1 MSDIKLNTIGNE
13 LWNGYSKHN
22 EIRAFLI
29 NLIQSGITSFIFK
42 YNRIEETMST
52 TFDFRF
58 YCIEN
63 QVEKELFYINCSST
77 RKTLLSFLEILNHI
91 NENYKIDLVNEF
103 ANDGYFY
110 DSEKQEIIRLIYP

>member
-1 MSDIKLNTIGNE
+1 MSDIKLNTIGSE

-22 EIRAFLI
+22 ETRAFLI
-29 NLIQSGITSFIFK
+29 HLIESGITSFIFK
-42 YNRIEETMST
+42 YNRIEKSMYT
-52 TFDFRF
+52 TFDFRL

-63 QVEKELFYINCSST
+63 QVEKELFYVNCSST
-77 RKTLLSFLEILNHI
+77 RKTLLSFLQILNHI

-110 DSEKQEIIRLIYP
+110 DAKKLEIVRYIYP

>member
-1 MSDIKLNTIGNE
+1 MSDIKLNTIGSE
-13 LWNGYSKHN
+13 LWNGYSEHN
-22 EIRAFLI
+22 ETRAFLI
-29 NLIQSGITSFIFK
+29 DLIQSGITSFIFR
-42 YNRIEETMST
+42 YNRIEKSMNT

-63 QVEKELFYINCSST
+63 QVEKELFYVNCSST

-103 ANDGYFY
+103 SNDGYFY
-110 DSEKQEIIRLIYP
+110 DGEKQEIVRLIYP

>member
-1 MSDIKLNTIGNE
+1 MSDIKLKIIGSE
-13 LWNGYSKHN
+13 IWNGYDKHN
-22 EIRAFLI
+22 EIRAFII
-29 NLIQSGITSFIFK
+29 NLIQNGITSFIFR
-42 YNRIEETMST
+42 YNRIEQSMNT

-63 QVEKELFYINCSST
+63 QVEKELFYVNCRST
-77 RKTLLSFLEILNHI
+77 RKTLLSFLQILNHI

-110 DSEKQEIIRLIYP
+110 DSKKEEIVRYIYP

>member
-1 MSDIKLNTIGNE
+1 MSDINLKDIGSELNR
-13 LWNGYSKHN
+13 GYSKNN

-29 NLIQSGITSFIFK
+29 NLIQSGTTSFIFR
-42 YNRIEETMST
+42 YNRIEQSMNT

-77 RKTLLSFLEILNHI
+77 RKTLLSFLQILNHI

-110 DSEKQEIIRLIYP
+110 DDKKQEIVRYIYP

>member
-1 MSDIKLNTIGNE
+1 MSDIKLKDIGSE
-13 LWNGYSKHN
+13 IWNGYEKHN

-29 NLIQSGITSFIFK
+29 DLIQSRITSFIFR
-42 YNRIEETMST
+42 YNRIEESMNT

-63 QVEKELFYINCSST
+63 QVEKELFYVNCNST
-77 RKTLLSFLEILNHI
+77 RKTLLSFLQILNYI

-110 DSEKQEIIRLIYP
+110 DSEKQEIVRYIYP